1 MKVCRHLLSDLERDS
16 RKVIAGLTV
25 LAISHNSIIVSN
37 GKELM
42 TFVDVCVV
50 IRPGVTGVPLTVD
63 LRSPTTAS
71 NGVLSPSSAPSFI
84 GWDSRTPLIH
94 SSSPDERLVL
104 QQPPTSPALS
114 VDSLGGAT
122 DTTELDNYASDSAEA
137 TSSLSMSIIRLR
149 LYLWSVTDGRT

>member
-1 MKVCRHLLSDLERDS
+1 M
-16 RKVIAGLTV
+16 
-25 LAISHNSIIVSN
+25 
-37 GKELM
+37 
-42 TFVDVCVV
+42 
-50 IRPGVTGVPLTVD
+50 TGVPLTVD

-137 TSSLSMSIIRLR
+137 TSSLSMSMIR
-149 LYLWSVTDGRT
+149 LYLWSVTDVVLYSTTTDNS